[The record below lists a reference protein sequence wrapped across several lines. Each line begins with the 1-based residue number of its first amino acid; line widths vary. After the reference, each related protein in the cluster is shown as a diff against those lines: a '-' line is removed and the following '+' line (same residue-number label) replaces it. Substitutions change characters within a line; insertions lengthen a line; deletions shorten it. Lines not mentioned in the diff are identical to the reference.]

1 MVKRDVRV
9 SLLARPRRSVPYFIV
24 AQSNARQDGAG
35 NRDGLVVGAGHGAYD
50 DADDGVAFEYVQA
63 ERAETN
69 GAVAQVGD
77 VGAESTASAG
87 GADSAKDAFRSGDGG
102 HLRAAIGIDEEGQN
116 RCFAALASVFARL
129 GGGCSH
135 HFGDGI
141 GHVAAVHLHARF
153 GFVHHFRGALRGE
166 FFGQAGRTVVEAGA
180 VHRLGAL
187 NGLAQEIRGFAL
199 WKDFAGLVDLG
210 PGGVRGRN
218 GRRDGVEIDA
228 VALGF
233 GDDSLLHLMD
243 GVVSGGDGRY
253 SRGAEAHYDDDQDLH
268 GGAATTGRGGWRRGR
283 GLNGH
288 LRPSALGAKAR
299 AGGEGKSA
307 IRTEVGHG
315 ILYLGLRNRGHEQLK
330 LFREGFEAV
339 LEFVVEPALGAR
351 GEEAKRIA
359 LGFGGFGSVARTE
372 IGPRERVEKE
382 RIGAVGGGDGVLGE
396 VERFGGLEE
405 VGLVRSEERRVGK
418 ECRSRWS

>member
-1 MVKRDVRV
+1 
-9 SLLARPRRSVPYFIV
+9 
-24 AQSNARQDGAG
+24 
-35 NRDGLVVGAGHGAYD
+35 
-50 DADDGVAFEYVQA
+50 
-63 ERAETN
+63 
-69 GAVAQVGD
+69 
-77 VGAESTASAG
+77 
-87 GADSAKDAFRSGDGG
+87 
-102 HLRAAIGIDEEGQN
+102 
-116 RCFAALASVFARL
+116 
-129 GGGCSH
+129 
-135 HFGDGI
+135 
-141 GHVAAVHLHARF
+141 
-153 GFVHHFRGALRGE
+153 
-166 FFGQAGRTVVEAGA
+166 
-180 VHRLGAL
+180 
-187 NGLAQEIRGFAL
+187 
-199 WKDFAGLVDLG
+199 
-210 PGGVRGRN
+210 
-218 GRRDGVEIDA
+218 
-228 VALGF
+228 
-233 GDDSLLHLMD
+233 MD

-372 IGPRERVEKE
+372 IGPRERVKKE

-405 VGLVRSEERRVGK
+405 VGLVDFSRASAYSFHSTAPAEGFCVARSRRASASCAVWWAEVLSPVCRSEESRVGN
-418 ECRSRWS
+418 E